1 MDLKKEKEQWAQS
14 GKYENNTTES
24 KNDKQKN
31 KRNADKPHKPIIN
44 VANFRKAI
52 THH

>member
-14 GKYENNTTES
+14 GKHENNTTEG
-24 KNDKQKN
+24 KNDKHKN
-31 KRNADKPHKPIIN
+31 KINADKLHKPTIN
-44 VANFRKAI
+44 VANFRKTI